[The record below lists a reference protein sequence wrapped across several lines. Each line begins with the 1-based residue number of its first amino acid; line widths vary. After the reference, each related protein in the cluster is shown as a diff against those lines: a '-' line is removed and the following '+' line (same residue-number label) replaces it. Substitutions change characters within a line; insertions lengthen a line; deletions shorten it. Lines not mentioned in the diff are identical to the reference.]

1 MLKILLAALL
11 LAPQSLT
18 PAAAPAPPAPPASGS
33 PILEVAGAAT
43 PLKLTPELL
52 HRLPRRQISVPATE
66 HGSAAAFEGVR
77 LRDLLSEA
85 GVPAGEAVHGKYL
98 SWIVVVDAADGYR
111 AVFALA
117 ELDPGF
123 TDRLVIL
130 ADTRDGKP
138 LPAAEGP
145 LRLILPDEKR
155 PARWV
160 RQVMHITVGP
170 ASLAK

>member
-11 LAPQSLT
+11 FAPPMT
-18 PAAAPAPPAPPASGS
+18 APTAAPAAVSGP
-33 PILEVAGAAT
+33 PILEVAGSAT

-52 HRLPRRQISVPATE
+52 HRLPRRQVSVPATE

-117 ELDPGF
+117 ELDPAF

-160 RQVMHITVGP
+160 RQVTHITAGP